1 MTKGKAICDAL
12 KQLRIAIAETN
23 HIEYHPAECTHVGD
37 CSGSCPKCDEELEY
51 LTREMRNKGLIDDW
65 RDIKLLDNL
74 HRLREDLTVYE
85 KKLGGIPA
93 PPRDLLND
101 EN

>member
-12 KQLRIAIAETN
+12 KQLRVAIAETN
-23 HIEYHPAECTHVGD
+23 HIEYYPAECTHVGD

-51 LTREMRNKGLIDDW
+51 LTREMRKKGMIDDW

-74 HRLREDLTVYE
+74 YRLSEDLTVYE
-85 KKLGGIPA
+85 EKLGGIPA